1 VFEFLVGLYDK
12 WLGHIIPT
20 RFALFGTVGALGV
33 IVQFAMLWL
42 VLTGILGE
50 PFKYGHWD
58 AGARPST
65 SPTPSP
71 RWSR

>member
-33 IVQFAMLWL
+33 PVQFAMLWL
-42 VLTGILGE
+42 VLRDG
-50 PFKYGHWD
+50 
-58 AGARPST
+58 
-65 SPTPSP
+65 
-71 RWSR
+71 